1 MASKWS
7 KKKNYR
13 QNFQRHRFSIDIQAN
28 VQEVDFLD
36 VELNL
41 QNGTY
46 CPCKKPNDKLLYIH
60 SWSNHPPQSAKQFP
74 NSISDRLS
82 KNSSKQEIFNTA
94 IVEYEDVGKTSDYNV
109 DSKYTNSKSEKQK
122 T

>member
-1 MASKWS
+1 MKDIG
-7 KKKNYR
+7 
-13 QNFQRHRFSIDIQAN
+13 FSTDIQAN

-36 VELNL
+36 VKLNL
-41 QNGTY
+41 QNGIY
-46 CPCKKPNDKLLYIH
+46 WPCKKPNDKLLYIH

-74 NSISDRLS
+74 NSISDILS
-82 KNSSKQEIFNTA
+82 KNSSNQEIFNTA
-94 IVEYEDVGKTSDYNV
+94 TVEYEDVGKTSDYNV